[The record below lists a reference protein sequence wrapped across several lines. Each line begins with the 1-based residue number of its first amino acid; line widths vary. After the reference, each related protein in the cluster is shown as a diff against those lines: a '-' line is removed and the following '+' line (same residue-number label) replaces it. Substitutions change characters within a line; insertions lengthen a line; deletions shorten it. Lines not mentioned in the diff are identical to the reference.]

1 MDEFV
6 CRLRFDYKSITFW
19 FHLLSLFFNRVIA
32 CCCGPKLQNLIISHS
47 VICYLTRFVLCNLL
61 CVKSFVDLCTVD
73 LSRSITWFGNWVS
86 FSAWFC
92 LVENFGFVP
101 FTCLPLLCSV
111 QWGVCSWHG
120 YDQHNPLKTKKQNCC
135 LAQFV
140 TQKKTW
146 DPFREGASNPISGV
160 PDR

>member
-6 CRLRFDYKSITFW
+6 CRIRFDYKSITFC
-19 FHLLSLFFNRVIA
+19 FNLLSLFFNLVIA
-32 CCCGPKLQNLIISHS
+32 CCCSPKLQNPIISLY
-47 VICYLTRFVLCNLL
+47 VICYLTIFVLCNLL
-61 CVKSFVDLCTVD
+61 CVKSFVDLCSVD

-86 FSAWFC
+86 FSSWIC
-92 LVENFGFVP
+92 LVFYLSLF
-101 FTCLPLLCSV
+101 FALCNE
-111 QWGVCSWHG
+111 GVCSWHA

-146 DPFREGASNPISGV
+146 HPFREGASNPI
-160 PDR
+160 